1 MSRIY
6 LKIACHVNKQ
16 ENHNWNKKTT
26 DSNLQVN
33 QLSGSSDNNSNVA
46 IYKYFNEQLPTLLKQ
61 GEKVENFIKKFK
73 KN

>member
-16 ENHNWNKKTT
+16 ENRNWNKKRQLI

-46 IYKYFNEQLPTLLKQ
+46 IYKYFNEQLPTLETRGKSR
-61 GEKVENFIKKFK
+61 KFH
-73 KN
+73 